1 MWQVGTSI
9 PGLGTA
15 KLKVQRGSFTCLL
28 LCRLLESKHCR
39 PILGKTACEGMGVV
53 DIRDSD
59 AIKRPDTSGC
69 EVFSVQA
76 AISGSKILYN
86 YQVVAIFPD
95 VFNDGIGVLEGK
107 YHNRLYGSVKQVQYA
122 PRRGQVALR
131 DEVEE
136 TLDESSHQSQNL
148 HPGSL
153 LCWLSPQKMEKF
165 GYALTQRI

>member
-53 DIRDSD
+53 DMKDSD

-69 EVFSVQA
+69 EVFSVHA
-76 AISGSKILYN
+76 AIFKILYN
-86 YQVVAIFPD
+86 YEVVAMFPD
-95 VFNDGIGVLEGK
+95 VFNDGIGVLEGR
-107 YHNRLYGSVKQVQYA
+107 YRNRLYGSVKQVQYA

-136 TLDESSHQSQNL
+136 TLDELHSTGVIAPVTKPTPWISSMLAVPKKN
-148 HPGSL
+148 
-153 LCWLSPQKMEKF
+153 
-165 GYALTQRI
+165 